1 MPYVLGFAGLGVF
14 WVVLLIAT
22 GEHPWALVKG
32 EDGRPST
39 SKFQMLVWIAA
50 VVFGYLAIYE
60 VRVSHG
66 HYEGLADIPQNLLIA
81 MGISAVTAISTKA
94 IAVNASNRADA
105 AAAAAPTQV
114 VATGPSVVTQEAGGP
129 PVVVTPVQVA
139 PQPCPPVD
147 QSGIFADANGA
158 PDLGKVQ
165 VVLWTTVAVGIF
177 LNGIIAAINNPA
189 PCVANGGCAQGIPDI
204 GQTLMILMGIGHG
217 AYIGGKIAENQG
229 GN

>member
-22 GEHPWALVKG
+22 GEHPWALVMG

-39 SKFQMLVWIAA
+39 SKFQMLVWLAA

-81 MGISAVTAISTKA
+81 MGISVVTTISTKA

-105 AAAAAPTQV
+105 AAASAPTQV
-114 VATGPSVVTQEAGGP
+114 VATGPSVVAQEVGGP
-129 PVVVTPVQVA
+129 PVVVTPVKVA
-139 PQPCPPVD
+139 PPAAAPAD
-147 QSGIFADANGA
+147 LSGIFTDASGT

-165 VVLWTTVAVGIF
+165 VVLWTAVAVGIF
-177 LNGIIAAINNPA
+177 LNGVIAAIHNPA
-189 PCVANGGCAQGIPDI
+189 PCVANGACGQGIPDI
-204 GQTLMILMGIGHG
+204 GQTLMILMGLGHG
-217 AYIGGKIAENQG
+217 AYIGGKIAQSQG
-229 GN
+229 GS

>member
-14 WVVLLIAT
+14 WLVLLIAT

-39 SKFQMLVWIAA
+39 SKFQMLVWMAA

-66 HYEGLADIPQNLLIA
+66 HFEGLAEMPQNLLIA
-81 MGISAVTAISTKA
+81 MGISVATTISAKA
-94 IAVNASNRADA
+94 IAVNSSNNATA
-105 AAAAAPTQV
+105 AAAAAPTQM
-114 VATGPSVVTQEAGGP
+114 VATGPSVVAQEEGGP
-129 PVVVTPVQVA
+129 PVVVTPVKVA
-139 PQPCPPVD
+139 PRPAAPVD
-147 QSGIFADANGA
+147 QSGIFKDANGS

-165 VVLWTTVAVGIF
+165 VVLWTTIAVGIF
-177 LNGIIAAINNPA
+177 LNGIIAAIHNPA
-189 PCVANGGCAQGIPDI
+189 VCVAGGSCAQGIPDI
-204 GQTLMILMGIGHG
+204 GQTLMVLMGLGHG
-217 AYIGGKIAENQG
+217 AYIGGKIAQNQG